1 MTSIG
6 AFNGSSSILSNVNNI
21 GFRAVRFSQQNE
33 VAITKTASGRII
45 RSTAATTLWKG
56 TLELRNITVADFKQ
70 IQGFIAKAK
79 ASVND
84 FTIEIPEIS
93 FRTATASLGTVTV
106 ADREHTQGESRVSL
120 SNDAGTTSGTA
131 LQMGDVF
138 KFANHSKVYMAV
150 ADATL
155 DSAGFN
161 VDFEPAL
168 TSNVPNSTAVTYDAV
183 PFKVIMSSDIQAYQY
198 NVDGTVNYRMDVE
211 EVI

>member
-1 MTSIG
+1 MASIG
-6 AFNGSSSILSNVNNI
+6 AFNGSSSILSNVSAI

-33 VAITKTASGRII
+33 VAVTKTASGRII

-56 TLELRNITVADFKQ
+56 TLELANLSVADFKQ

-93 FRTATASLGTVTV
+93 SRTATLSIGTLTV
-106 ADREHTQGESRVSL
+106 DGDHGQGSSVVALDS
-120 SNDAGTTSGTA
+120 DTATSGTA
-131 LQMGDVF
+131 LKMGDVF
-138 KFANHSKVYMAV
+138 KFSGHSKVYMAV
-150 ADATL
+150 SDATM

-161 VDFEPAL
+161 VTFEPAL
-168 TSNVPNSTAVTYDAV
+168 TSNVANSETITYDAV
-183 PFKVIMSSDIQAYQY
+183 PFKVIMTNDLQAYQY